1 MVWNTQNSPLYRT
14 VESFNSG
21 AWQAPT
27 DSAPG
32 QECGCAPEPTGSST
46 SGAQRRQDCCSGQ
59 ASRADTAYSAVTGSP
74 GGFLQ
79 RLTGDRD
86 SLLIIALIVLLLH
99 EKADMKLI
107 AALAFILL
115 T

>member
-1 MVWNTQNSPLYRT
+1 MVWNTENSPLYRT
-14 VESFNSG
+14 VESFNSRAEQIPPQPAG
-21 AWQAPT
+21 EPEEAFSAQHCDCPSPAPR
-27 DSAPG
+27 
-32 QECGCAPEPTGSST
+32 QYQTGN
-46 SGAQRRQDCCSGQ
+46 
-59 ASRADTAYSAVTGSP
+59 

-79 RLTGDRD
+79 RLTSDRD